1 MPNRTLKESIRTS
14 KNVNSLSDFQFRL
27 WINLI
32 TYVDD
37 YGRGRA
43 DADIVKSF
51 VLPRRKG
58 VTETQVANAL
68 NELANAG
75 MIGLYDVDGESF
87 LYFPNWKKHY
97 NPRAEKS
104 KFPDPPENGSASI
117 CKHLQTSASNCLQ
130 VQADAPD
137 TDTDTDTDT
146 VTDTVTVKT
155 PYNPPSGDVFVR
167 FADGNAE
174 LLASLRDFSAMRKKN
189 KSPLTDRAKQM
200 LLSKLKKLS
209 DDPVVQAKILDQ
221 STYHGWKDVYEL
233 KEVEHESNRGV
244 PSLGE
249 IGIVL

>member
-14 KNVNSLSDFQFRL
+14 KAVNGLSDFQFRL

-75 MIGLYDVDGESF
+75 MIVLYDVDGESF

-104 KFPDPPENGSASI
+104 KFPDPPENGSANI
-117 CKHLQTSASNCLQ
+117 CKHLQTSANICMQ
-130 VQADAPD
+130 VQTDAP
-137 TDTDTDTDT
+137 DTDTDT
-146 VTDTVTVKT
+146 VTDTVTVKP

-209 DDPVVQAKILDQ
+209 DDPAVQAKILDQ

-233 KEVEHESNRGV
+233 KEVDHGADR
-244 PSLGE
+244 E
-249 IGIVL
+249 IPAEDRFGLIV